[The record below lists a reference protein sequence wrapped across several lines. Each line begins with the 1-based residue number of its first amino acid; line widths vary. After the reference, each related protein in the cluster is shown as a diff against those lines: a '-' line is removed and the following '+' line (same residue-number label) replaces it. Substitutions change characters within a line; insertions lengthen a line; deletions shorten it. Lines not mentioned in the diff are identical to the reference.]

1 MYQYSLWIIIWSI
14 LYYYK
19 IVKYPPLY
27 CTVIMCLMFS
37 FYLLFTDMK
46 IIYIF
51 GSVICHLI
59 PLFLINYKKIKT
71 THKMINITFLVTLI
85 YIIFM
90 SSNNLYIVNYYSK
103 LIDYLS
109 YENVTIYT
117 SLFKKFN

>member
-1 MYQYSLWIIIWSI
+1 
-14 LYYYK
+14 
-19 IVKYPPLY
+19 
-27 CTVIMCLMFS
+27 MFS

>member
-59 PLFLINYKKIKT
+59 PLFLIDYKKIKT